1 MSLVARLK
9 KIGIDTYLLL
19 LAGTVLLA
27 TVLPVSG
34 DAAVL
39 VKTISVW
46 AVALLFFLYGA
57 RLNTAAVVAGIAN
70 WRLQGLV
77 FLTTYLV
84 FPVIGVVLA
93 LLLSPF
99 LGPSIT
105 TGLLFLVVLP
115 STVNSSIAFT
125 GMAHGNVP
133 ASVCAASVSNLVGVF
148 LTPALAALLLHTKG
162 GGVNVDAIGSIALQI
177 LLPFAVGQLLHRWLG
192 GWIGRHK
199 RVTLVVD
206 RGSILLIVYSAFSAG
221 MVAGVWQQ
229 LDLGTLALLF
239 AADAGLLA
247 RDHGG
252 RGADVAVCRFEACRP
267 DDAAVLWLDQEPR
280 ERRADGQYPVRRH
293 AGQPDHPADHA
304 VPPDPAVRLRHHRA
318 TLGQPH
324 RGRAGPRHPVETKRP
339 APWDRPSDDL
349 GFGSPVSRTRSS
361 LP

>member
-19 LAGTVLLA
+19 LAGTVLLG
-27 TVLPVSG
+27 TILPVSG

-84 FPVIGVVLA
+84 FPVIGVVLT

-162 GGVNVDAIGSIALQI
+162 GGVNADAIGSIALQI
-177 LLPFAVGQLLHRWLG
+177 LLPFAIGQLLHRWLG

-229 LDLGTLALLF
+229 LDLRTLALLF
-239 AADAGLLA
+239 AVDAGLLA
-247 RDHGG
+247 VIMILVGLMSRFAGLKH
-252 RGADVAVCRFEACRP
+252 ADRMTLLFCGSTKSLAS
-267 DDAAVLWLDQEPR
+267 
-280 ERRADGQYPVRRH
+280 G
-293 AGQPDHPADHA
+293 
-304 VPPDPAVRLRHHRA
+304 VPMANILFV
-318 TLGQPH
+318 GM
-324 RGRAGPRHPVETKRP
+324 
-339 APWDRPSDDL
+339 
-349 GFGSPVSRTRSS
+349 PVSLII
-361 LP
+361 LPIMLFHQIQLFVCAIIAQRWANRIAAEPALATQ